1 MSEALKP
8 LLARLAGGETLDE
21 AQAGVFFAA
30 CLRGE
35 ATPAQLGAA
44 LTALR
49 LRGET
54 AVEIGACARAL
65 RAAAAPFDP
74 GCEVV
79 DTCGTGGDGA
89 HTLNISTAAAFVL
102 AGGGVKVA
110 KHGGRAV
117 SSRSG
122 SAEVLAALGARLEVS
137 ADVARR
143 QLAEAGV
150 CFLHAPAYNPAMRHV
165 APVRGELGFRTL
177 FNLLGPLANPAG
189 ARRQVVGVYDPGRLE
204 AMAQVLGALGAEH
217 AWVVHGEGLD
227 ELTTAGP
234 SEVAEWRSGAVRRF
248 AVAPEDAG
256 VARTT
261 LDDLRG
267 GDAPHNAAAL
277 RRLLEGEAGP
287 YREVVRLN
295 AAAGFVVAGRATDL
309 LEGARLAAAA
319 LDGGHAARALDRMI
333 AIGQEAAP

>member
-1 MSEALKP
+1 MD
-8 LLARLAGGETLDE
+8 ETQ
-21 AQAGVFFAA
+21 AQTFFAA

-35 ATPAQLGAA
+35 ATPAQLGSA

-54 AVEIGACARAL
+54 AGEIAACARAM
-65 RAAAAPFDP
+65 RAAATPFDP

-89 HTLNISTAAAFVL
+89 HTLNVSTACAFVL
-102 AGGGVKVA
+102 AGGGVTVA

-122 SAEVLAALGARLEVS
+122 SAEVLQALGARIDVP
-137 ADVARR
+137 ADMARR
-143 QLAEAGV
+143 QLEEAGV
-150 CFLHAPAYNPAMRHV
+150 CFLHAPAYNPAMRHL

-189 ARRQVVGVYDPGRLE
+189 ARRQVVGVYDPAKLE
-204 AMAQVLGALGAEH
+204 VMAQVLGALGAEH

-227 ELTTAGP
+227 ELTTAGA
-234 SEVAEWRSGAVRRF
+234 SDVVEWRGGALRRF
-248 AVAPEDAG
+248 TVSPEDAG
-256 VARTT
+256 VARIP
-261 LDDLRG
+261 LADLRG
-267 GDAPHNAAAL
+267 GEAAHNAAAL
-277 RRLLEGEAGP
+277 RRLLDGEPGP

-295 AAAGFVVAGRATDL
+295 AAAGFVVAGRAADL
-309 LEGARLAAAA
+309 AQGARLAALA
-319 LDGGHAARALDRMI
+319 LDTGAAARALDRMV